1 MFYIEI
7 PAVRIQ
13 NITQMNTLAAGE
25 SGAITY
31 GVLSYAYT
39 VLSAQTYGST
49 LEQVMKAMV
58 IYQQT
63 AQTYLAR

>member
-1 MFYIEI
+1 
-7 PAVRIQ
+7 
-13 NITQMNTLAAGE
+13 MNTLAAGE

-39 VLSAQTYGST
+39 VLSAQTYGSM

>member
-1 MFYIEI
+1 MVF
-7 PAVRIQ
+7 
-13 NITQMNTLAAGE
+13 
-25 SGAITY
+25 
-31 GVLSYAYT
+31 LSYAYT

-58 IYQQT
+58 IYQQA